1 MEELHFKWA
10 NQEDLPLF
18 VAPKRRKGKGG
29 TGRMQRATR
38 TFKEIENTSKNSGP
52 YSVQRRI
59 FLADGLGDGSRP
71 ARRPLRKYF

>member
-29 TGRMQRATR
+29 TRSNATR
-38 TFKEIENTSKNSGP
+38 
-52 YSVQRRI
+52 Y
-59 FLADGLGDGSRP
+59 
-71 ARRPLRKYF
+71 